1 MAKDQVSYRDVDEN
15 QKEIQRNMAVLTAL
29 LKRKNYAPEEL
40 RRINQAM
47 GGAITLVN
55 KAIAFARKMGESV
68 SQDLLDRIDN
78 RIDELDEETEYQK
91 FFKKKLAE
99 WGVSSPDELSDE
111 DKKKFFA
118 EVENEW
124 TGEKDDS

>member
-55 KAIAFARKMGESV
+55 KAIAFARKLGESV

-99 WGVSSPDELSDE
+99 WGVSSPAELSDE

-118 EVENEW
+118 EVEKEW
-124 TGEKDDS
+124 TGEKNGS